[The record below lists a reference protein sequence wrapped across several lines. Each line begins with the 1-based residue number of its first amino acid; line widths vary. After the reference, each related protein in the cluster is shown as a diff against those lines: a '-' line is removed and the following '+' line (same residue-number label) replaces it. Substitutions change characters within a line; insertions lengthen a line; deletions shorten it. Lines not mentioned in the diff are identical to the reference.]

1 MSALRHFLLAEDDE
15 LDAELALRAF
25 KRSNL
30 VNEIHLVPDGIEAMS
45 HLETCLE
52 RGEPLPA
59 VVLLDIK
66 MPRQDGLATLK
77 VIKAH
82 PRLSHLPVVMLTSS
96 REHGDMLV
104 SYKDGVNAYIVKP
117 IEQNAF
123 IDVIRALGLFWG
135 VVNRLPDD

>member
-25 KRSNL
+25 KRSN
-30 VNEIHLVPDGIEAMS
+30 VANEIRWVTDGVEAMD
-45 HLETCLE
+45 HLQDCLE
-52 RGEPLPA
+52 RGEALPA

-77 VIKAH
+77 AIKTH

-96 REHGDMLV
+96 REHRDMAR
-104 SYKDGVNAYIVKP
+104 SYGDGVNAYIVKP
-117 IEQNAF
+117 IEQHAF
-123 IDVIRALGLFWG
+123 VEAIRILGLFWG
-135 VVNRLPDD
+135 AVNRLPDD